1 MQITKQEME
10 AIISLAKKI
19 IEHQSKEQW
28 NKQIRQSEDE
38 VDAIDNQPRT
48 GNCECCDD

>member
-1 MQITKQEME
+1 MEINKKEME

-38 VDAIDNQPRT
+38 VDAIDNQPRI

>member
-19 IEHQSKEQW
+19 IEHQSETKW
-28 NKQIRQSEDE
+28 NKQIRQSEDT
-38 VDAIDNQPRT
+38 IDYEGARAPEK
-48 GNCECCDD
+48 CEDCND